1 MARKPNIYFSSD
13 WHLGHKEII
22 NFERYQFKTIEE
34 HDVFLLKT
42 FLSWAMKWGK
52 GSTLYFLGDFGDPD
66 YLWIFDI
73 FKDYG
78 HIIHF
83 LKGNHDGKIDDEK
96 LSKHVDFIHK
106 YPIFLSHKL
115 VISHFP
121 VNVWT
126 QDSVNICGHLHSA
139 KLNQINWINA
149 NIHVHNYTPV
159 SMKEI
164 SSVFSKIGKFNR
176 KFLQEPYAD
185 QYVFTQKKEDC
196 VYDKNGKINLEAS
209 RKKLEEMKK

>member
-13 WHLGHKEII
+13 WHLGHKQII
-22 NFERYQFKTIEE
+22 NFERYQFKTVEE

-42 FLSWAMKWGK
+42 FLSWAMKWGT
-52 GSTLYFLGDFGDPD
+52 GSTLYFLGDFGNSD

-83 LKGNHDGKIDDEK
+83 LKGNHDGKISDEK

-115 VISHFP
+115 AISHP
-121 VNVWT
+121 PIGMYR
-126 QDSVNICGHLHSA
+126 DSINIHGHLHSA
-139 KLNQINWINA
+139 ILDSKNHLNA
-149 NIHVHNYTPV
+149 NIHVNNYRPV
-159 SMKEI
+159 SIKTI
-164 SSVFSKIGKFNR
+164 NKTFGKLPQYSR
-176 KFLQEPYAD
+176 RFLQEPYAD
-185 QYVFTQKKEDC
+185 QYVFIQKKEDC
-196 VYDKNGKINLEAS
+196 IYDKNGKINLEAS